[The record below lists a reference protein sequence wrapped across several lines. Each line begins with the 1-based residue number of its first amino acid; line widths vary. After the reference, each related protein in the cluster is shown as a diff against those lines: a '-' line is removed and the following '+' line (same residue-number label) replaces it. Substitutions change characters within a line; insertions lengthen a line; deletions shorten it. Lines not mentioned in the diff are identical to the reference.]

1 MLNIYNFS
9 YLISVETLL
18 LKKNKEGFH
27 ACKTCGYKSRKY
39 IDVRRHIESRHVNL
53 KITCIFCD
61 TVFKTNR
68 TYREHV
74 KRHHPAEVLSV
85 NWETGK

>member
-1 MLNIYNFS
+1 MLNIYNFL
-9 YLISVETLL
+9 YLISVDTLL

-27 ACKTCGYKSRKY
+27 GCKTCGYKSRKY

-85 NWETGK
+85 NWESGK